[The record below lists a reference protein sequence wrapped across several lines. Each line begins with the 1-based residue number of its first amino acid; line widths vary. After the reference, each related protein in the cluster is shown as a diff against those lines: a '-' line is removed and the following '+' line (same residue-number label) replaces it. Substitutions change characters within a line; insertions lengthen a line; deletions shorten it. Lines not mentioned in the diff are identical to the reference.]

1 MSDEKDDKPQP
12 PATPGDEPAQAPQ
25 PAPPAAAPASP
36 EAAPSAPA
44 PAAPAPA
51 SAAPAPAPAAPA
63 PAPAAPA
70 PPVPAAAAPAK
81 ATPAAPPP
89 PAPPKPNPLL
99 AAVPSVALDRLKER
113 FADEIIE
120 TVFYAGEVTV
130 KLKQERAETIWRFLR
145 DEPDL
150 RFDYLS
156 NLTAVHW
163 PERPKPFEVV
173 YHLFSLTR
181 RHRLNLKVDVGEGE
195 QPPTACRVWPTA
207 NWHEREVF
215 DLFGIRF
222 HGHPDMTRILMT
234 DEWVGHPLRK
244 DYPLEG
250 KPEDHM
256 QFRQVTTAE
265 HVYTYDKSPIKG
277 FGWKKEVE
285 KTGEGRG

>member
-1 MSDEKDDKPQP
+1 MDDPKDGK
-12 PATPGDEPAQAPQ
+12 GDDA
-25 PAPPAAAPASP
+25 APPAGAPEP
-36 EAAPSAPA
+36 PKPQ
-44 PAAPAPA
+44 
-51 SAAPAPAPAAPA
+51 PAPAPAAEA
-63 PAPAAPA
+63 PTAASAPKPAAPA
-70 PPVPAAAAPAK
+70 PPAMPP
-81 ATPAAPPP
+81 APPP
-89 PAPPKPNPLL
+89 PKANPLL
-99 AAVPSVALDRLKER
+99 APVSSAALDRIKAK
-113 FADEIIE
+113 FGDQVIE
-120 TVFYAGEVTV
+120 ASYYAGEVTV
-130 KLKQERAETIWRFLR
+130 RLRQERVEEIWRFLR

-173 YHLFSLTR
+173 YHLYSIGR
-181 RHRLNLKVDVGEGE
+181 QHRINLKLDVGEGE
-195 QPPTACRVWPTA
+195 QPPTASRVWATA

-234 DEWVGHPLRK
+234 DDWVGHPLRK

-250 KPEDHM
+250 KPEDHL
-256 QFRQVTTAE
+256 QFRDVTTAE
-265 HVYTYDKSPIKG
+265 HVYTFDKATIKG

>member
-1 MSDEKDDKPQP
+1 MTEDNHSKDGDATPPGDASGTPRPQPAPAPETSAAPPAPQP
-12 PATPGDEPAQAPQ
+12 PPPAAPK
-25 PAPPAAAPASP
+25 PAAPAAPAIPPAAAPKANP
-36 EAAPSAPA
+36 LTAPVPSA
-44 PAAPAPA
+44 
-51 SAAPAPAPAAPA
+51 
-63 PAPAAPA
+63 
-70 PPVPAAAAPAK
+70 
-81 ATPAAPPP
+81 
-89 PAPPKPNPLL
+89 
-99 AAVPSVALDRLKER
+99 ALDRIREK
-113 FADEIIE
+113 FADRVVDV
-120 TVFYAGEVTV
+120 TYYASEVTV
-130 KLKQERAETIWRFLR
+130 RLKQDRVEEIWRFLR
-145 DEPDL
+145 DDPGL
-150 RFDYLS
+150 RFDFLS

-173 YHLFSLTR
+173 YHLFSITTR
-181 RHRLNLKVDVGEGE
+181 QRLNLKLDVGEVE
-195 QPPTACRVWPTA
+195 QPPTASRVWPTA

-256 QFRQVTTAE
+256 QLREVTTAE
-265 HVYTYDKSPIKG
+265 HVYTYDKSSIKG

>member
-1 MSDEKDDKPQP
+1 MMDDPKDGKGDDAAPP
-12 PATPGDEPAQAPQ
+12 PAAPEPPK
-25 PAPPAAAPASP
+25 PEPVSAPPAAAALPP
-36 EAAPSAPA
+36 PKPAAPS
-44 PAAPAPA
+44 
-51 SAAPAPAPAAPA
+51 
-63 PAPAAPA
+63 
-70 PPVPAAAAPAK
+70 
-81 ATPAAPPP
+81 PP
-89 PAPPKPNPLL
+89 PAPPAPKPNPLL
-99 AAVPSVALDRLKER
+99 APVPSAALDKMKAR
-113 FADEIIE
+113 FGEQVAEASY
-120 TVFYAGEVTV
+120 YAGEVTV
-130 KLKQERAETIWRFLR
+130 KLRVERVEEIWRFLR
-145 DEPDL
+145 DEPGL

-173 YHLFSLTR
+173 YHLYSIGTLQR
-181 RHRLNLKVDVGEGE
+181 INLKLEVGEGE
-195 QPPTACRVWPTA
+195 QPPTASRVWVTA

-250 KPEDHM
+250 KPEDHI
-256 QFRQVTTAE
+256 QLRDVTTAE
-265 HVYTYDKSPIKG
+265 HVYTFDKSSIKG